1 MFEKLVL
8 RTKAVARK
16 LVASWRRM
24 AGCAALAASLVSLPL
39 AAQTPRDI
47 SGNWQGTLKENNGAR
62 IVLQISQEDGRLKAV
77 WSNIDRGGEPV
88 PATSI
93 ALQGQVLKF
102 SIGALNITYV
112 GTLRPDG
119 LSISGEQ
126 TQDGQT
132 QSLNL
137 ERASAENAW
146 VIPPP
151 PQQMPEDA
159 SPRFDVA
166 TIKPSKEDVEGR
178 GFSSMIL
185 GSHVITV
192 NTTTKNLIAFAYRL
206 HPKQI
211 VGGPE
216 WLGTDKFDIVGVPDV
231 AGRPNDKQFRMLFQV
246 LLTERFKLAF
256 HHDTQELSVYSLTVA
271 KDDPRLATT
280 IHKPNDPVD
289 FSFRKLGALSVANA
303 TMRDFCE
310 GMQAGV
316 TDRPVVDQTRLT
328 GRYDFILNWTLD
340 DLRAANDPS
349 APPGLFTAIQEQLG
363 LKLQPAKAPADVT
376 VIDHVEHPSEN

>member
-1 MFEKLVL
+1 MTEKPVM
-8 RTKAVARK
+8 RTKAVGRR

-39 AAQTPRDI
+39 AAQSPRDI

-62 IVLQISQEDGRLKAV
+62 IVLQISREDGRLKAV

-93 ALQGQVLKF
+93 ALQGQVLSF
-102 SIGALNITYV
+102 SIGALNIAYV

-119 LSISGEQ
+119 LFISGKQ

-132 QSLNL
+132 QALDL
-137 ERASAENAW
+137 ERVSPENTW
-146 VIPPP
+146 TIPPP
-151 PQQMPEDA
+151 PQQMPEDVL
-159 SPRFDVA
+159 PRFDVA

-178 GFSSMIL
+178 GFSFMIR
-185 GSHVITV
+185 GSHVMTV
-192 NTTTKNLIAFAYRL
+192 NTTVKNLIAFAYRL

-211 VGGPE
+211 VGGPD
-216 WLGTDKFDIVGVPDV
+216 WLGTEKFDIDGVPDV
-231 AGRPNDKQFRMLFQV
+231 AGRPNDKQFRMLFRA

-271 KDDPRLATT
+271 KDGPRLATT

-316 TDRPVVDQTRLT
+316 ADRPVVDQTGLT
-328 GRYDFILNWTLD
+328 GRYDFTLNWTLD
-340 DLRAANDPS
+340 DLRAANDPN

-363 LKLQPAKAPADVT
+363 LKLQAAKAPADVT